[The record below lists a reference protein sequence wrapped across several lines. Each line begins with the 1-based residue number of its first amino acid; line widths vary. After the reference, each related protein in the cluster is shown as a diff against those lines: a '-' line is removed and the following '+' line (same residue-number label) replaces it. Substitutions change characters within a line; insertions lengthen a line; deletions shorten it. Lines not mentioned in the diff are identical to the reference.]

1 MQESVINRSV
11 VKVDQHF
18 SLYRTY
24 QLFRTLGLRH
34 LLVTDKNN
42 RVVGMITR
50 RNLMTFNMEVRIE
63 ELLRE
68 ADDDGSKTAD
78 DSCDVLPAVT
88 LRMKHDSITEE
99 DEDSIT
105 VQAAANGRVRKGNAT
120 TKF

>member
-1 MQESVINRSV
+1 
-11 VKVDQHF
+11 
-18 SLYRTY
+18 
-24 QLFRTLGLRH
+24 
-34 LLVTDKNN
+34 
-42 RVVGMITR
+42 MITR

-68 ADDDGSKTAD
+68 ADDDGSKMAD

-99 DEDSIT
+99 DEDGVT
-105 VQAAANGRVRKGNAT
+105 VQAAAANGRVRKGSAT